1 MTLNSILKTNSSRYR
16 KYRLYTTI
24 IMLSRCCILCF
35 VIYLKSVS
43 QYLCVYPGLRTIA
56 HYKAFLSNN
65 ISENTCE

>member
-1 MTLNSILKTNSSRYR
+1 MTINSKLKQNSNRYR
-16 KYRLYTTI
+16 KYRLCTTR
-24 IMLSRCCILCF
+24 IMLSRCCTLYF

-56 HYKAFLSNN
+56 HNKAFLSNN